1 MVEQGPFKP
10 LVVGSSPSGGT
21 IFLKIVHKMSEFHNK
36 HIGPSSKEIEQMLK
50 FLDCKDLNDLLTKIV
65 PKNILDMD
73 ETSIGNEIFSEKEI
87 LDHVKKI
94 GAKNSIFRSLIG
106 QGYYDTITPN
116 VILRNILE
124 NPGWYTQYTPYQPE
138 ISQGRLEALLNYQT
152 MITEICDLPIA
163 NASLLDEG
171 TAASEAMLM
180 LYRKNKTDSNK
191 FLVDESC
198 FKQTIDVIISR
209 AEPLNIEIEITSFKN
224 FDYKNAFG
232 CIVQYPNRF
241 GHIAQ
246 PEEYKKITDRA
257 HKEGC
262 KVIFATDLMC
272 LQLFSTPGSFGGDIA
287 VGNSQRFGVP
297 LGYGGPHAAFMCT
310 SEEFK
315 RDIPGR
321 IVGVSQDRKGDQA
334 YRLTLQTREQHI
346 RREKATSNIC
356 MAQVL
361 LAIISGMYALFHGP
375 KGLKIIADKIHHQT
389 KDLAEKIGKYGH
401 EVRTDN
407 NSFFDTLF
415 IKTEN
420 INVEELKKR
429 AVDKK
434 YNFMYHENEMIGISL
449 DEKTDSNEINEIA
462 EIFKTNHQNDFRNN
476 IFPPNRL
483 GSVLKHPIF
492 NSINSE
498 TEMLRYI
505 NKLEKRDLSLNYSMI
520 PLGSCTMKLNA
531 TVEMIPISWP
541 EFNSIHPFAPIEQA
555 DGYIKIINELEEMLY
570 KVTGFDAV
578 SFQPNSGA
586 QGEYAG
592 LLSIREYHKANDSN
606 RNICLIP
613 ESAHGTNPASAI
625 MAGLKVVIVKCDDK
639 GNIDFNDLNNKVLEA
654 GEKLSSLMVTY
665 PSTHG
670 VFEHNIDEICELIH
684 DNGGL
689 VYMDGANLNAM
700 VGVCKPGKFGADVMH
715 INLHKTFCIPHGGG
729 GPGMGPICVNEK
741 LKPHLPKHKFID
753 KDYTYSVSSSP
764 FGSASILLISYIYM
778 KLMAAKGLL
787 KASQVAILSANYMA
801 KRLENDYSILYKGN
815 SGLNAHEFIVDC
827 REFKN
832 SANITNEDIAKRL
845 VDYGFHAPTMSWP
858 IPGTLMIEP
867 TESESKSELD
877 KFCDAMISIRNEIK
891 DIEIEKVSKED
902 NVLVNSPH
910 TVKDLC
916 EDWSHPYSKEQAV
929 FPTSWVKENK
939 FWPYVSRIDN
949 AFGDRNFF
957 CVCPDIDSYKD

>member
-1 MVEQGPFKP
+1 
-10 LVVGSSPSGGT
+10 
-21 IFLKIVHKMSEFHNK
+21 MSEFHNK
-36 HIGPSSKEIEQMLK
+36 HIGPSSKEIEEMLK
-50 FLDCKDLNDLLTKIV
+50 FLSCTDLNDLLEKIV
-65 PKNILDMD
+65 PKNILDIDD
-73 ETSIGNEIFSEKEI
+73 ESIGNENFSEKEI

-94 GAKNSIFRSLIG
+94 GSKNSIFRSLIG

-180 LYRKNKTDSNK
+180 LFRKNKTEKNK
-191 FLVDESC
+191 FLVDETC
-198 FKQTIDVIISR
+198 FKQTIDVIVSR
-209 AEPLNIEIEITSFKN
+209 AEPLDIEVEITSFEN
-224 FDYKNAFG
+224 FDYKDAFG
-232 CIVQYPNRF
+232 CIVQYPNKF
-241 GHIAQ
+241 GRIAE
-246 PEEYKKITDRA
+246 PNEYKKIVDLA
-257 HKEGC
+257 HEDAC

-272 LQLFSTPGSFGGDIA
+272 LQLFNSPGFYGGDIA

-310 SEEFK
+310 SDEFK

-356 MAQVL
+356 TAQVL

-375 KGLKIIADKIHHQT
+375 KRLKEIASKIHNQT
-389 KDLAEKIGKYGH
+389 KNLAEKIESYGH
-401 EVRTDN
+401 FVKTDN
-407 NSFFDTLF
+407 NSFFDTICIE
-415 IKTEN
+415 IKD
-420 INVEELKKR
+420 ISVEELRKR
-429 AVDKK
+429 AIDKK
-434 YNFMYHENEMIGISL
+434 YNFMYHDNGMIGISL
-449 DEKTDSNEINEIA
+449 DEKTDLKEINEISD
-462 EIFKTNHQNDFRNN
+462 IFKTNNN
-476 IFPPNRL
+476 SKSKYQVFEPNRV
-483 GSVLKHPIF
+483 GKILKHSIF
-492 NSINSE
+492 NSIHSE

-541 EFNSIHPFAPIEQA
+541 EYNSIHPFAPIEQA
-555 DGYIKIINELEEMLY
+555 EGYLEIIKELEEMLY

-592 LLSIREYHKANDSN
+592 LLSIREYHKTNKAN

-625 MAGLKVVIVKCDDK
+625 MAGLKVVIVKCDDN
-639 GNIDFNDLNNKVLEA
+639 GNIDYNDLKNKVSEA
-654 GEKLSSLMVTY
+654 GDKLSSLMVTY

-670 VFEHNIDEICELIH
+670 VFEHNIDEICGLIH

-753 KDYTYSVSSSP
+753 QDYTYSVSSSP

-877 KFCDAMISIRNEIK
+877 KFCDAMISIRKEIK
-891 DIEIEKVSKED
+891 DIESEKVSKED

-916 EDWSHPYSKEQAV
+916 EEWLHPYSKEKAV

-957 CVCPDIDSYKD
+957 CVCPDIESYKD

>member
-1 MVEQGPFKP
+1 
-10 LVVGSSPSGGT
+10 
-21 IFLKIVHKMSEFHNK
+21 MSEFHNK
-36 HIGPSSKEIEQMLK
+36 HIGPSSKEIEEMLK
-50 FLDCKDLNDLLTKIV
+50 FLSCTDLNDLLEKIV
-65 PKNILDMD
+65 PKNILDIDD
-73 ETSIGNEIFSEKEI
+73 ESIGNENFSEKEI

-94 GAKNSIFRSLIG
+94 GSKNSIFRSLIG

-180 LYRKNKTDSNK
+180 LFRKNKTEKNK
-191 FLVDESC
+191 FLVDETC
-198 FKQTIDVIISR
+198 FKQTIDVIVSR
-209 AEPLNIEIEITSFKN
+209 AEPLDIEVEITSFEN
-224 FDYKNAFG
+224 FDYKDAFG
-232 CIVQYPNRF
+232 CIVQYPNKF
-241 GHIAQ
+241 GHIAE
-246 PEEYKKITDRA
+246 PNEYKKIVDLA
-257 HKEGC
+257 HEDAC

-272 LQLFSTPGSFGGDIA
+272 LQLFNSPGFYGGDIA

-310 SEEFK
+310 SDEFK

-356 MAQVL
+356 TAQVL

-375 KGLKIIADKIHHQT
+375 KRLKEIADKIHNQT
-389 KDLAEKIGKYGH
+389 KNLAEKIESYGH
-401 EVRTDN
+401 FVKTDN
-407 NSFFDTLF
+407 NSFFDTICIE
-415 IKTEN
+415 IKD
-420 INVEELKKR
+420 ISVEELRKR
-429 AVDKK
+429 AIDKK
-434 YNFMYHENEMIGISL
+434 YNFMYHDNGMIGISL
-449 DEKTDSNEINEIA
+449 DEKTDLKEINEISD
-462 EIFKTNHQNDFRNN
+462 IFKTNNN
-476 IFPPNRL
+476 SKSKYQVFEPNRV
-483 GSVLKHPIF
+483 GKILKHSIF
-492 NSINSE
+492 NSIHSE

-541 EFNSIHPFAPIEQA
+541 EYNSIHPFAPIEQA
-555 DGYIKIINELEEMLY
+555 EGYLEIIKELEEMLY

-592 LLSIREYHKANDSN
+592 LLSIREYHKTNKAN

-625 MAGLKVVIVKCDDK
+625 MAGLKVVSVKCDDT
-639 GNIDFNDLNNKVLEA
+639 GNIDYNDLKNKVSEA
-654 GEKLSSLMVTY
+654 GDKLSSLMVTY

-670 VFEHNIDEICELIH
+670 VFEHNIDEICGLIH

-753 KDYTYSVSSSP
+753 QDYTYSVSSSP

-877 KFCDAMISIRNEIK
+877 KFCDAMISIRKEIK
-891 DIEIEKVSKED
+891 DIESEKVSKED

-916 EDWSHPYSKEQAV
+916 EEWLHPYSKEKAV

-957 CVCPDIDSYKD
+957 CVCPDIESYKD

>member
-1 MVEQGPFKP
+1 
-10 LVVGSSPSGGT
+10 
-21 IFLKIVHKMSEFHNK
+21 MSEFHNK
-36 HIGPSSKEIEQMLK
+36 HIGPSSKEIEEMLK
-50 FLDCKDLNDLLTKIV
+50 FLSCTDLKDLLEKIV
-65 PKNILDMD
+65 PKNILDIDD
-73 ETSIGNEIFSEKEI
+73 ESIGNENFSEKEI

-94 GAKNSIFRSLIG
+94 GSKNSIFRSLIG

-180 LYRKNKTDSNK
+180 LFRKNKTEKNK
-191 FLVDESC
+191 FLVDETC
-198 FKQTIDVIISR
+198 FKQTIDVIVSR
-209 AEPLNIEIEITSFKN
+209 AEPLDIEVEITSFEN
-224 FDYKNAFG
+224 FDYKDAFG
-232 CIVQYPNRF
+232 CIVQYPNKF
-241 GHIAQ
+241 GHIAE
-246 PEEYKKITDRA
+246 PNEYKKIVDLA
-257 HKEGC
+257 HEDAC

-272 LQLFSTPGSFGGDIA
+272 LQLFNSPGFYGGDIA

-310 SEEFK
+310 SDEFK

-356 MAQVL
+356 TAQVL

-375 KGLKIIADKIHHQT
+375 KRLKEIADKIHNQT
-389 KDLAEKIGKYGH
+389 KNLAEKIESYGH
-401 EVRTDN
+401 FVKTDN
-407 NSFFDTLF
+407 NSFFDTICIE
-415 IKTEN
+415 IKD
-420 INVEELKKR
+420 ISVEELRKR
-429 AVDKK
+429 AIDKK
-434 YNFMYHENEMIGISL
+434 YNFMYHDNGMIGISL
-449 DEKTDSNEINEIA
+449 DEKTDLKEINEISD
-462 EIFKTNHQNDFRNN
+462 IFKTNNN
-476 IFPPNRL
+476 SKSKYQVFEPNRV
-483 GSVLKHPIF
+483 GKILKHSIF
-492 NSINSE
+492 NSIHSE

-541 EFNSIHPFAPIEQA
+541 EYNSIHPFAPIEQA
-555 DGYIKIINELEEMLY
+555 EGYLEIIKELEEMLY

-592 LLSIREYHKANDSN
+592 LLSIREYHKTNKAN

-625 MAGLKVVIVKCDDK
+625 MAGLKVVIVKCDDN
-639 GNIDFNDLNNKVLEA
+639 GNIDYNDLKNKVSEA
-654 GEKLSSLMVTY
+654 GDKLSSLMVTY

-670 VFEHNIDEICELIH
+670 VFEHNIDEICGLIH

-753 KDYTYSVSSSP
+753 QDYTYSVSSSP

-877 KFCDAMISIRNEIK
+877 KFCDAMISIRKEIK
-891 DIEIEKVSKED
+891 DIESEKVSKED

-916 EDWSHPYSKEQAV
+916 EEWLHPYSKEKAV

-957 CVCPDIDSYKD
+957 CVCPDIESYKD

>member
-1 MVEQGPFKP
+1 
-10 LVVGSSPSGGT
+10 
-21 IFLKIVHKMSEFHNK
+21 MSEFHNK
-36 HIGPSSKEIEQMLK
+36 HIGPSSKEIEEMLK
-50 FLDCKDLNDLLTKIV
+50 FLSCTDLKDLLEKIV
-65 PKNILDMD
+65 PKNILDID
-73 ETSIGNEIFSEKEI
+73 DKSIGNENFSEKEI
-87 LDHVKKI
+87 LDHVKRI
-94 GAKNSIFRSLIG
+94 GSKNSIFRSLIG

-180 LYRKNKTDSNK
+180 LFRKNKTEKNK
-191 FLVDESC
+191 FLVDETC
-198 FKQTIDVIISR
+198 FKQTIDVIVSR
-209 AEPLNIEIEITSFKN
+209 AEPLNIEVEITSFEN
-224 FDYKNAFG
+224 FDYKDAFG
-232 CIVQYPNRF
+232 CIVQYPNKF
-241 GHIAQ
+241 GHIAE
-246 PEEYKKITDRA
+246 PNEYKKIVDLA
-257 HKEGC
+257 HENAC

-272 LQLFSTPGSFGGDIA
+272 LQLFNSPGFYGGDIA

-356 MAQVL
+356 TAQVL

-375 KGLKIIADKIHHQT
+375 KRLKEIAAKIHNQT
-389 KDLAEKIGKYGH
+389 KNLAEKIESYGH
-401 EVRTDN
+401 FVKTDN
-407 NSFFDTLF
+407 NSFFDTICIE
-415 IKTEN
+415 IKD
-420 INVEELKKR
+420 ISVDELRKR
-429 AVDKK
+429 AIDKK
-434 YNFMYHENEMIGISL
+434 YNFMYHDNGMIGISL
-449 DEKTDSNEINEIA
+449 DEKTDLKEINEISN
-462 EIFKTNHQNDFRNN
+462 IFKTNNN
-476 IFPPNRL
+476 SKSKYQVFDPNRT
-483 GSVLKHPIF
+483 GKILKHSIF
-492 NSINSE
+492 NSIHSE

-541 EFNSIHPFAPIEQA
+541 EYNSIHPFAPIEQA
-555 DGYIKIINELEEMLY
+555 EGYLEIIKELEEMLY

-592 LLSIREYHKANDSN
+592 LLSIREYHKTNKAN

-625 MAGLKVVIVKCDDK
+625 MAGLKVVIVKCDDN
-639 GNIDFNDLNNKVLEA
+639 GNIDYNDLKNKVSEA
-654 GEKLSSLMVTY
+654 GDKLSSLMVTY

-670 VFEHNIDEICELIH
+670 VFEHNIDEICGLIH

-753 KDYTYSVSSSP
+753 QDYTYSVSSSP

-877 KFCDAMISIRNEIK
+877 KFCDAMISIRKEIK
-891 DIEIEKVSKED
+891 DIESEKVSKED

-916 EDWSHPYSKEQAV
+916 EEWLHPYSKEKAV

-957 CVCPDIDSYKD
+957 CVCPDIESYKD

>member
-1 MVEQGPFKP
+1 
-10 LVVGSSPSGGT
+10 
-21 IFLKIVHKMSEFHNK
+21 MSEFHNK
-36 HIGPSSKEIEQMLK
+36 HIGPSSKEIEEMLK
-50 FLDCKDLNDLLTKIV
+50 FLSCIDLKDLLEKIV
-65 PKNILDMD
+65 PKNILDIDD
-73 ETSIGNEIFSEKEI
+73 ESIGNENFSEKEI

-94 GAKNSIFRSLIG
+94 GSKNSIFRSLIG

-180 LYRKNKTDSNK
+180 LFRKNKTEKNK
-191 FLVDESC
+191 FLVDETC
-198 FKQTIDVIISR
+198 FKQTIDVIVSR
-209 AEPLNIEIEITSFKN
+209 AEPLDIEVEITSFEN
-224 FDYKNAFG
+224 FDYKDAFG
-232 CIVQYPNRF
+232 CIVQYPNKF
-241 GHIAQ
+241 GHIAE
-246 PEEYKKITDRA
+246 PNEYKKIVDLA
-257 HKEGC
+257 HEDAC

-272 LQLFSTPGSFGGDIA
+272 LQLFNSPGFYGGDIA

-310 SEEFK
+310 SDEFK

-356 MAQVL
+356 TAQVL

-375 KGLKIIADKIHHQT
+375 KRLKEIADKIHNQT
-389 KDLAEKIGKYGH
+389 KNLAKKIESYGH
-401 EVRTDN
+401 FVKTDN
-407 NSFFDTLF
+407 NSFFDTICIE
-415 IKTEN
+415 IKD
-420 INVEELKKR
+420 ISVEELRKR
-429 AVDKK
+429 AIDKK
-434 YNFMYHENEMIGISL
+434 YNFMYHDNGMIGISL
-449 DEKTDSNEINEIA
+449 DEKTDLKEINEISD
-462 EIFKTNHQNDFRNN
+462 IFKTNNN
-476 IFPPNRL
+476 SKSKYQVFEPNRV
-483 GSVLKHPIF
+483 GKILKHSIF
-492 NSINSE
+492 NSIHSE

-541 EFNSIHPFAPIEQA
+541 EYNSIHPFAPIEQA
-555 DGYIKIINELEEMLY
+555 EGYLEIIKELEEMLY

-592 LLSIREYHKANDSN
+592 LLSIREYHKTNKAN

-625 MAGLKVVIVKCDDK
+625 MAGLKVVIVKCDDN
-639 GNIDFNDLNNKVLEA
+639 GNIDYNDLKNKVSEA
-654 GEKLSSLMVTY
+654 GDKLSSLMVTY

-670 VFEHNIDEICELIH
+670 VFEHNIDEICGLIH

-753 KDYTYSVSSSP
+753 QDYTYSVSSSP

-877 KFCDAMISIRNEIK
+877 KFCDAMISIRKEIK
-891 DIEIEKVSKED
+891 DIESEKVSKED

-916 EDWSHPYSKEQAV
+916 EEWLHPYSKEKAV

-957 CVCPDIDSYKD
+957 CVCPDIESYKD

>member
-1 MVEQGPFKP
+1 
-10 LVVGSSPSGGT
+10 
-21 IFLKIVHKMSEFHNK
+21 MSEFHNK
-36 HIGPSSKEIEQMLK
+36 HIGPSSKEIEEMLK
-50 FLDCKDLNDLLTKIV
+50 FLSCTDLKDLLEKIV
-65 PKNILDMD
+65 PKNILDIDD
-73 ETSIGNEIFSEKEI
+73 ESIGNENFSEKEI

-94 GAKNSIFRSLIG
+94 GSKNSIFRSLIG

-180 LYRKNKTDSNK
+180 LFRKNKTEKNK
-191 FLVDESC
+191 FLVDETC
-198 FKQTIDVIISR
+198 FKQTIDVIVSR
-209 AEPLNIEIEITSFKN
+209 AEPLDIEVEITSFEN
-224 FDYKNAFG
+224 FDYKDAFG
-232 CIVQYPNRF
+232 CIVQYPNKF
-241 GHIAQ
+241 GHIAE
-246 PEEYKKITDRA
+246 PNEYKKIVDLA
-257 HKEGC
+257 HEDAC

-272 LQLFSTPGSFGGDIA
+272 LQLFNSPGFYGGDIA

-310 SEEFK
+310 SDEFK

-356 MAQVL
+356 TAQVL

-375 KGLKIIADKIHHQT
+375 KRLKEIADKIHNQT
-389 KDLAEKIGKYGH
+389 KNLAEKIESYGH
-401 EVRTDN
+401 FVKTDN
-407 NSFFDTLF
+407 NSFFDTICIE
-415 IKTEN
+415 IKD
-420 INVEELKKR
+420 ISVEELRKR
-429 AVDKK
+429 AIDKK
-434 YNFMYHENEMIGISL
+434 YNFMYHDNGMIGISL
-449 DEKTDSNEINEIA
+449 DEKTDLKEINEISD
-462 EIFKTNHQNDFRNN
+462 IFKTNNN
-476 IFPPNRL
+476 SKSKYQVFEPNRV
-483 GSVLKHPIF
+483 GKILKHSIF
-492 NSINSE
+492 NSIHSE

-541 EFNSIHPFAPIEQA
+541 EYNSIHPFAPIEQA
-555 DGYIKIINELEEMLY
+555 EGYLEIIKDLEEMLY

-592 LLSIREYHKANDSN
+592 LLSIREYHKTNKAN

-625 MAGLKVVIVKCDDK
+625 MAGLKVVIVKCDDN
-639 GNIDFNDLNNKVLEA
+639 GNIDYNDLKNKVSEA
-654 GEKLSSLMVTY
+654 GDKLSSLMVTY

-670 VFEHNIDEICELIH
+670 VFEHNIDEICGLIH

-753 KDYTYSVSSSP
+753 QDYTYSVSSSP

-877 KFCDAMISIRNEIK
+877 KFCDAMISIRKEIK
-891 DIEIEKVSKED
+891 DIESEKVSKED

-916 EDWSHPYSKEQAV
+916 EEWLHPYSKEKAV

-957 CVCPDIDSYKD
+957 CVCPDIESYKD

>member
-1 MVEQGPFKP
+1 
-10 LVVGSSPSGGT
+10 
-21 IFLKIVHKMSEFHNK
+21 MSEFHNK
-36 HIGPSSKEIEQMLK
+36 HIGPSSKEIEEMLK
-50 FLDCKDLNDLLTKIV
+50 FLSCTDLKDLLEKIV
-65 PKNILDMD
+65 PKNILDIDD
-73 ETSIGNEIFSEKEI
+73 ESIGNENFSEKEI

-94 GAKNSIFRSLIG
+94 GSKNSIFRSLIG

-152 MITEICDLPIA
+152 MITQICDLPIA

-180 LYRKNKTDSNK
+180 LFRKNKTEKNK
-191 FLVDESC
+191 FLVDETC
-198 FKQTIDVIISR
+198 FKQTIDVIVSR
-209 AEPLNIEIEITSFKN
+209 AEPLDIEVEITSFEN
-224 FDYKNAFG
+224 FDYKDAFG
-232 CIVQYPNRF
+232 CIVQYPNKF
-241 GHIAQ
+241 GHIAE
-246 PEEYKKITDRA
+246 PNEYKKIVDLA
-257 HKEGC
+257 HEDAC

-272 LQLFSTPGSFGGDIA
+272 LQLFNSPGFYGGDIA

-310 SEEFK
+310 SDEFK

-356 MAQVL
+356 TAQVL

-375 KGLKIIADKIHHQT
+375 KRLKEIADKIHNQT
-389 KDLAEKIGKYGH
+389 KNLAEKIESYGH
-401 EVRTDN
+401 FVKTDN
-407 NSFFDTLF
+407 NSFFDTICIE
-415 IKTEN
+415 IKD
-420 INVEELKKR
+420 ISVEELRKR
-429 AVDKK
+429 AIDKK
-434 YNFMYHENEMIGISL
+434 YNFMYHDNGMIGISL
-449 DEKTDSNEINEIA
+449 DEKTDLKEINEISD
-462 EIFKTNHQNDFRNN
+462 IFKTNNN
-476 IFPPNRL
+476 SKSKYQVFEPNRV
-483 GSVLKHPIF
+483 GKILKHSIF
-492 NSINSE
+492 NSIHSE

-541 EFNSIHPFAPIEQA
+541 EYNSIHPFAPIEQA
-555 DGYIKIINELEEMLY
+555 EGYLEIIKELEEMLY

-592 LLSIREYHKANDSN
+592 LLSIREYHKTNKAN

-625 MAGLKVVIVKCDDK
+625 MAGLKVVIVKCDDN
-639 GNIDFNDLNNKVLEA
+639 GNIDYNDLKNKVSEA
-654 GEKLSSLMVTY
+654 GNKLSSLMVTY

-670 VFEHNIDEICELIH
+670 VFEHNIDEICGLIH

-753 KDYTYSVSSSP
+753 QDYTYSVSSSP

-877 KFCDAMISIRNEIK
+877 KFCDAMISIRKEIK
-891 DIEIEKVSKED
+891 DIESEKVSKED

-916 EDWSHPYSKEQAV
+916 EEWLHPYSKEKAV

-957 CVCPDIDSYKD
+957 CVCPDIESYKD

>member
-1 MVEQGPFKP
+1 
-10 LVVGSSPSGGT
+10 
-21 IFLKIVHKMSEFHNK
+21 MSEFHNK
-36 HIGPSSKEIEQMLK
+36 HIGPSSKEIEEMLK
-50 FLDCKDLNDLLTKIV
+50 FLSCTDLKDLLEKIV
-65 PKNILDMD
+65 PKNILDIDD
-73 ETSIGNEIFSEKEI
+73 ESIGNENFSEKEI

-94 GAKNSIFRSLIG
+94 GSKNSIFRSLIG

-180 LYRKNKTDSNK
+180 LFRKNKTEKNK
-191 FLVDESC
+191 FLVDETC
-198 FKQTIDVIISR
+198 FKQTIDVIVSR
-209 AEPLNIEIEITSFKN
+209 AEPLDIEVEITSFEN
-224 FDYKNAFG
+224 FDYKDAFG
-232 CIVQYPNRF
+232 CIVQYPNKF
-241 GHIAQ
+241 GHIAE
-246 PEEYKKITDRA
+246 PNEYKKIVDLA
-257 HKEGC
+257 HEDAC

-272 LQLFSTPGSFGGDIA
+272 LQLFNSPGFYGGDIA

-310 SEEFK
+310 SDEFK

-356 MAQVL
+356 TAQVL

-375 KGLKIIADKIHHQT
+375 KRLKEIADKIHNQT
-389 KDLAEKIGKYGH
+389 KNLAEKIESYGH
-401 EVRTDN
+401 FVKTDN
-407 NSFFDTLF
+407 NSFFDTICIE
-415 IKTEN
+415 IKD
-420 INVEELKKR
+420 ISVEELRKR
-429 AVDKK
+429 AIDKK
-434 YNFMYHENEMIGISL
+434 YNFMYHDNGMIGISL
-449 DEKTDSNEINEIA
+449 DEKTDLKEINEISD
-462 EIFKTNHQNDFRNN
+462 IFKTNNN
-476 IFPPNRL
+476 SKSKYQVFEPNRV
-483 GSVLKHPIF
+483 GKILKHSIF
-492 NSINSE
+492 NSIHSE

-541 EFNSIHPFAPIEQA
+541 EYNSIHPFAPIEQA
-555 DGYIKIINELEEMLY
+555 EGYLEIIKELEEMLY

-592 LLSIREYHKANDSN
+592 LLSIREYHKTNKAN

-625 MAGLKVVIVKCDDK
+625 MAGLKVVIVKCDDN
-639 GNIDFNDLNNKVLEA
+639 GNIDYNDLKNKVSEA
-654 GEKLSSLMVTY
+654 GNKLSSLMVTY

-670 VFEHNIDEICELIH
+670 VFEHNIDEICGLIH

-753 KDYTYSVSSSP
+753 QDYTYSVSSSP

-877 KFCDAMISIRNEIK
+877 KFCDAMISIRKEIK
-891 DIEIEKVSKED
+891 DIESEKVSKED

-916 EDWSHPYSKEQAV
+916 EEWLHPYSKEKAV

-957 CVCPDIDSYKD
+957 CVCPDIESYKD

>member
-1 MVEQGPFKP
+1 
-10 LVVGSSPSGGT
+10 
-21 IFLKIVHKMSEFHNK
+21 MSEFHNK
-36 HIGPSSKEIEQMLK
+36 HIGPSSKEIEEMLK
-50 FLDCKDLNDLLTKIV
+50 FLSCTDLKDLLEKIV
-65 PKNILDMD
+65 PKNILDIDD
-73 ETSIGNEIFSEKEI
+73 ESIGNENFSEKEI

-94 GAKNSIFRSLIG
+94 GSKNSIFRSLIG

-180 LYRKNKTDSNK
+180 LFRKNKTEKNK
-191 FLVDESC
+191 FLVDETC
-198 FKQTIDVIISR
+198 FKQTIDVIVSR
-209 AEPLNIEIEITSFKN
+209 AEPLDIEVEITSFEN
-224 FDYKNAFG
+224 FDYKDAFG
-232 CIVQYPNRF
+232 CIVQYPNKF
-241 GHIAQ
+241 GHIAE
-246 PEEYKKITDRA
+246 PNEYKKIVDLA
-257 HKEGC
+257 HEDAC

-272 LQLFSTPGSFGGDIA
+272 LQLFNSPGFYGGDIA

-310 SEEFK
+310 SDEFK

-356 MAQVL
+356 TAQVL

-375 KGLKIIADKIHHQT
+375 KRLREIADKIHNQT
-389 KDLAEKIGKYGH
+389 KNLAEKIESYGH
-401 EVRTDN
+401 FVKTDN
-407 NSFFDTLF
+407 NSFFDTICIE
-415 IKTEN
+415 IKD
-420 INVEELKKR
+420 ISVEELRKR
-429 AVDKK
+429 AIDKK
-434 YNFMYHENEMIGISL
+434 YNFMYHDNGMIGISL
-449 DEKTDSNEINEIA
+449 DEKTDLKEINEISD
-462 EIFKTNHQNDFRNN
+462 IFKTNNN
-476 IFPPNRL
+476 SKSKYQVFEPNRV
-483 GSVLKHPIF
+483 GKILKHSIF
-492 NSINSE
+492 NSIHSE

-541 EFNSIHPFAPIEQA
+541 EYNSIHPFAPIEQA
-555 DGYIKIINELEEMLY
+555 EGYLEIIKELEEMLY

-592 LLSIREYHKANDSN
+592 LLSIREYHKTNKAN

-625 MAGLKVVIVKCDDK
+625 MAGLKVVIVKCDDN
-639 GNIDFNDLNNKVLEA
+639 GNIDYNDLKNKVSEA
-654 GEKLSSLMVTY
+654 GDKLSSLMVTY

-670 VFEHNIDEICELIH
+670 VFEHNIDEICGLIH

-753 KDYTYSVSSSP
+753 QDYTYSVSSSP

-877 KFCDAMISIRNEIK
+877 KFCDAMISIRKEIK
-891 DIEIEKVSKED
+891 DIESEKVSKED

-916 EDWSHPYSKEQAV
+916 EEWLHPYSKEKAV

-957 CVCPDIDSYKD
+957 CVCPDIESYKD

>member
-1 MVEQGPFKP
+1 
-10 LVVGSSPSGGT
+10 
-21 IFLKIVHKMSEFHNK
+21 MSEFHNK
-36 HIGPSSKEIEQMLK
+36 HIGPSSKEIEEMLK
-50 FLDCKDLNDLLTKIV
+50 FLSCTDLKDLLEKIV
-65 PKNILDMD
+65 PKNILDIDD
-73 ETSIGNEIFSEKEI
+73 ESIGNENFSEKEI

-94 GAKNSIFRSLIG
+94 GSKNSIFRSLIG

-180 LYRKNKTDSNK
+180 LFRKNKTEKNK
-191 FLVDESC
+191 FLVDETC
-198 FKQTIDVIISR
+198 FKQTIDVIVSR
-209 AEPLNIEIEITSFKN
+209 AEPLDIEVEITSFEN

-232 CIVQYPNRF
+232 CIVQYPNKF
-241 GHIAQ
+241 GHIAE
-246 PEEYKKITDRA
+246 PNEYKKIVDLA
-257 HKEGC
+257 HEDAC

-272 LQLFSTPGSFGGDIA
+272 LQLFNSPGFYGGDIA

-356 MAQVL
+356 TAQVL

-375 KGLKIIADKIHHQT
+375 KRLKEIADKIHNQT
-389 KDLAEKIGKYGH
+389 KNLAEKIERYGH
-401 EVRTDN
+401 FVKTDN
-407 NSFFDTLF
+407 NSFFDTICIE
-415 IKTEN
+415 IKD
-420 INVEELKKR
+420 ISVEELRKR
-429 AVDKK
+429 AIDKK
-434 YNFMYHENEMIGISL
+434 YNFMYHDNGMIGISL
-449 DEKTDSNEINEIA
+449 DEKTDLKEINEISD
-462 EIFKTNHQNDFRNN
+462 IFKTNNN
-476 IFPPNRL
+476 SKSKYQVFEPNRV
-483 GSVLKHPIF
+483 GKILKHSIF
-492 NSINSE
+492 NSIHSE

-541 EFNSIHPFAPIEQA
+541 EYNSIHPFAPIEQA
-555 DGYIKIINELEEMLY
+555 EGYLEIIKELEEMLY

-592 LLSIREYHKANDSN
+592 LLSIREYHKTNKAN

-625 MAGLKVVIVKCDDK
+625 MAGLKVVIVKCDDN
-639 GNIDFNDLNNKVLEA
+639 GNIDYNDLKNKVSEA
-654 GEKLSSLMVTY
+654 GDKLSSLMVTY

-670 VFEHNIDEICELIH
+670 VFEHNIDEICGLIH

-753 KDYTYSVSSSP
+753 QDYTYSVSSSP

-877 KFCDAMISIRNEIK
+877 KFCDAMISIRKEIK
-891 DIEIEKVSKED
+891 DIESEKVSKED

-916 EDWSHPYSKEQAV
+916 EEWLHPYSKEKAV

-957 CVCPDIDSYKD
+957 CVCPDIESYKD